1 MTSADVAAIVAELT
15 AGETTLLDAKVEKI
29 YQPDENEIRLNLF
42 VRGQGRVNL
51 IIESGKRLHM
61 SRYLKESP
69 KVAQSFP
76 MLLRKYIMG
85 ARIISIEQHEFDRI
99 VKIGL
104 MRGGEESILIAEL
117 FSKGNIIL
125 TDKEGKIILP
135 MKPVTFK
142 ERRIRS
148 GEIYELPKNQINPMK
163 TTIPE
168 MKEILSA
175 SDRDA
180 IRTLANQFN
189 LGGLYSEE
197 VFKRCD
203 IDKTK
208 PAAEL
213 TDGEI
218 QIIYDT
224 INEMLDPIRNSNFSP
239 RLILKEKK
247 EKGKSD
253 SKENSENPNAALAE
267 AGGAAAG
274 GSAATAADDS
284 NAAAAAADSNAAAA
298 VVVESNAAAAAGN
311 STETEGSSAPV
322 RVANGC
328 DEKEQMHAVTTPD
341 SAGTSTDSA
350 NTNASSADETG
361 SAAADTG
368 TQPETPEF
376 VLPPN
381 MEIADVVALDLA
393 QYKDMPFI
401 AFKTFS
407 EALDEAFGK
416 AALKVVETKKE
427 EVKQDKKLGIYERR
441 LKQQTDTIE
450 KFDREI
456 EKNTKIAESI
466 YSNYAFVESILNVL
480 NASRD
485 KGYSWDEIKKIIE
498 NAKKENSNEAAKAI
512 LSIQPAEASVTVDL
526 KEYKAVLDIR
536 KTIPQNANVYYDQ
549 AKKFEKKKEGAI
561 KALADT
567 QAIIEKKEKEKK
579 EDKSK
584 GTEFVLKRKKH
595 WYDRF
600 KWFISSDGFL
610 VVGGR
615 DSDSNEEIFKKYME
629 KRDYVF
635 HTQYPGAPLTVVKSE
650 GKEVPENTLYEAATF
665 AVSHSTLWKSG
676 GASGDCYMIKGD
688 QVSKTPETGEY
699 VPKGSFIIRGERRY
713 FEDVPLELAVG
724 LEFKPE
730 TRAIGGPISAV
741 TKNGSYVCEIVPGKF
756 NQNDLSKKIY
766 RAYTDLIKD
775 QKFLKQIAS
784 PDLIAMVMPPGESD
798 IRKGPEG
805 VKQNPKIENE

>member
-1 MTSADVAAIVAELT
+1 MKQEMTSADVAAIVAELT
-15 AGETTLLDAKVEKI
+15 AGGTTLLDAKVEKI

-61 SRYLKESP
+61 SKYLKESP

-104 MRGGEESILIAEL
+104 LRGGEESVLIAEL

-163 TTIPE
+163 TSIDE
-168 MKEILSA
+168 IKEILSS

-197 VFKRCD
+197 VFKRCG

-213 TDGEI
+213 TDEEI
-218 QIIYDT
+218 RIVFDT
-224 INEMLDPIRNSNFSP
+224 INEMLDPIRKSSFSP

-247 EKGKSD
+247 EK
-253 SKENSENPNAALAE
+253 ENAAPAAQDIPPAAE
-267 AGGAAAG
+267 
-274 GSAATAADDS
+274 TAPAFILPS
-284 NAAAAAADSNAAAA
+284 
-298 VVVESNAAAAAGN
+298 
-311 STETEGSSAPV
+311 
-322 RVANGC
+322 
-328 DEKEQMHAVTTPD
+328 
-341 SAGTSTDSA
+341 GT
-350 NTNASSADETG
+350 
-361 SAAADTG
+361 
-368 TQPETPEF
+368 
-376 VLPPN
+376 
-381 MEIADVVALDLA
+381 EIADVVALDLA
-393 QYKDMPFI
+393 QYKDLPFVG
-401 AFKTFS
+401 FTTFS

-416 AALKVVETKKE
+416 TALKEVEVKKE

-441 LKQQTDTIE
+441 LKQQTETIE

-466 YSNYAFVESILNVL
+466 YSNYAFVESVLNVL
-480 NASRD
+480 NGARD
-485 KGYSWDEIKKIIE
+485 SGRSWEDIKKIIE
-498 NAKKENSNEAAKAI
+498 TAKKENSNEAAKAI
-512 LSIQPAEASVTVDL
+512 LSIQQADASVTVDL
-526 KEYKAVLDIR
+526 KEYKAVVDIR
-536 KTIPQNANVYYDQ
+536 KTIPQNANIYYDA
-549 AKKFEKKKEGAI
+549 AKKFEKKKDGAI

-567 QAIIEKKEKEKK
+567 QAIIEKKEKEKR

-584 GTEFVLKRKKH
+584 DTAFVLKRKKH

-629 KRDYVF
+629 KRDFVF
-635 HTQYPGAPLTVVKSE
+635 HTQHPGAPLTVIKTE
-650 GKEVPENTLYEAATF
+650 GKEVPETTLFEAATF
-665 AVSHSTLWKSG
+665 AVSHSTLWKG
-676 GASGDCYMIKGD
+676 GNASGDCYMVKGD

-713 FEDVPLELAVG
+713 FEDVMLELAVG
-724 LEFKPE
+724 LELKSE
-730 TRAIGGPISAV
+730 TRVIGGPISAV
-741 TKNGSYVCEIVPGKF
+741 AKNGTYVCEVVPGKF
-756 NQNDLSKKIY
+756 NQNDLSKKMY
-766 RAYTDLIKD
+766 RLYTDVFPD

-798 IRKGPEG
+798 IRKGPDGGKAKPES
-805 VKQNPKIENE
+805 KEEEKERN

>member
-1 MTSADVAAIVAELT
+1 MKQEMTSADVAAIVAELT

-61 SRYLKESP
+61 SKYLKESP

-85 ARIISIEQHEFDRI
+85 ARIMSVEQHEFDRI

-104 MRGGEESILIAEL
+104 LRGGEESILIAEL

-163 TTIPE
+163 TSSEE
-168 MKEILSA
+168 MKAILSA

-197 VFKRCD
+197 VFRRCSV
-203 IDKTK
+203 DKTK

-213 TDGEI
+213 TDAEI

-224 INEMLDPIRNSNFSP
+224 INEMLDPIRKSSFSP

-247 EKGKSD
+247 DMGKA
-253 SKENSENPNAALAE
+253 EPAAQS
-267 AGGAAAG
+267 GAAP
-274 GSAATAADDS
+274 
-284 NAAAAAADSNAAAA
+284 
-298 VVVESNAAAAAGN
+298 E
-311 STETEGSSAPV
+311 
-322 RVANGC
+322 
-328 DEKEQMHAVTTPD
+328 TTP
-341 SAGTSTDSA
+341 AFT
-350 NTNASSADETG
+350 
-361 SAAADTG
+361 
-368 TQPETPEF
+368 
-376 VLPPN
+376 LPPG

-393 QYKDMPFI
+393 QYKDLPFVG
-401 AFKTFS
+401 FKTFS

-416 AALKVVETKKE
+416 TALKEVEVKKE

-441 LKQQTDTIE
+441 LKQQTETIE

-456 EKNTKIAESI
+456 EKNTKIAETI
-466 YSNYAFVESILNVL
+466 YSNYAFIESILNVL
-480 NASRD
+480 NGARD
-485 KGYSWDEIKKIIE
+485 SGRSWDEIKKIIE
-498 NAKKENSNEAAKAI
+498 TAKKENSNEAAKAI
-512 LSIQPAEASVTVDL
+512 LSIQQADASVTVDL

-536 KTIPQNANVYYDQ
+536 KTIPQNANVYYDL
-549 AKKFEKKKEGAI
+549 AKKFEKKKDGAV

-567 QAIIEKKEKEKK
+567 QAIIDKKEKEKK

-629 KRDYVF
+629 KRDFVF
-635 HTQYPGAPLTVVKSE
+635 HTQHPGAPLTVIKTE
-650 GKEVPENTLYEAATF
+650 GKEVPETTLFEAATF
-665 AVSHSTLWKSG
+665 AVSHSTLWKG
-676 GASGDCYMIKGD
+676 GNASGDCYMVKGD

-713 FEDVPLELAVG
+713 FEDVMLELAVG
-724 LEFKPE
+724 LELKSE
-730 TRAIGGPISAV
+730 TRVIGGPISAV
-741 TKNGSYVCEIVPGKF
+741 MKNGTYVCEVVPGKF
-756 NQNDLSKKIY
+756 NQNDLSKKMY
-766 RAYTDLIKD
+766 RLYTDVFPD

-798 IRKGPEG
+798 IRKGPDGGKAKPEA
-805 VKQNPKIENE
+805 NEE

>member
-1 MTSADVAAIVAELT
+1 MKQEMTSADVAAIVAELT
-15 AGETTLLDAKVEKI
+15 TGETTLLDAKIEKI
-29 YQPDENEIRLNLF
+29 YQPDNDEIRINLF
-42 VRGQGRVNL
+42 ARNRGRDNL

-61 SRYLKESP
+61 SKYLKESP

-99 VKIGL
+99 IKIGL
-104 MRGGEESILIAEL
+104 IRGGEESILIAEL

-163 TTIPE
+163 TSVEE

-197 VFKRCD
+197 VFRRCSV
-203 IDKTK
+203 DKTK

-213 TDGEI
+213 TDDEI

-224 INEMLDPIRNSNFSP
+224 INEMLDPIRKSSFSP

-247 EKGKSD
+247 EKGK
-253 SKENSENPNAALAE
+253 AE
-267 AGGAAAG
+267 PVTQPDAAA
-274 GSAATAADDS
+274 
-284 NAAAAAADSNAAAA
+284 
-298 VVVESNAAAAAGN
+298 
-311 STETEGSSAPV
+311 TEKAP
-322 RVANGC
+322 AF
-328 DEKEQMHAVTTPD
+328 T
-341 SAGTSTDSA
+341 
-350 NTNASSADETG
+350 
-361 SAAADTG
+361 
-368 TQPETPEF
+368 
-376 VLPPN
+376 LPPG

-393 QYKDMPFI
+393 QYKDLPFVG
-401 AFKTFS
+401 FKTFS

-416 AALKVVETKKE
+416 TALKEVEVKKE

-441 LKQQTDTIE
+441 LKQQTETIE

-456 EKNTKIAESI
+456 EKNTKIAETI

-480 NASRD
+480 NGARD
-485 KGYSWDEIKKIIE
+485 SGRSWDEIKKIIE
-498 NAKKENSNEAAKAI
+498 TAKKENSNEAAKAI
-512 LSIQPAEASVTVDL
+512 LSIQQADASVTVDL

-536 KTIPQNANVYYDQ
+536 KTIPQNANVYYDS
-549 AKKFEKKKEGAI
+549 AKKFEKKKDGAV

-567 QAIIEKKEKEKK
+567 QAIIDKKEKEKK

-629 KRDYVF
+629 KRDVVF
-635 HTQYPGAPLTVVKSE
+635 HTQHPGAPLTVIKTE
-650 GKEVPENTLYEAATF
+650 GKTVPETTLFEAATF
-665 AVSHSTLWKSG
+665 AVSHSTLWKG
-676 GASGDCYMIKGD
+676 GNASGDCYMVKGD

-713 FEDVPLELAVG
+713 FEDVMLELAVG
-724 LEFKPE
+724 LELKSE
-730 TRAIGGPISAV
+730 TRVIGGPISAV
-741 TKNGSYVCEIVPGKF
+741 TKNGTYVCEVVPGKF
-756 NQNDLSKKIY
+756 NQNDLSKKMY
-766 RAYTDLIKD
+766 RLYTDVFPD

-798 IRKGPEG
+798 IRKGPDGGKTKPES
-805 VKQNPKIENE
+805 NEE

>member
-1 MTSADVAAIVAELT
+1 MKQEMTSADVAAIVAELT
-15 AGETTLLDAKVEKI
+15 AGGTTLLDAKIEKI
-29 YQPDENEIRLNLF
+29 YQPDTDEIRINLF
-42 VRGQGRVNL
+42 ARNRGRDNL

-76 MLLRKYIMG
+76 MLLRKHIMG
-85 ARIISIEQHEFDRI
+85 ARITSIEQHEFDRI

-104 MRGGEESILIAEL
+104 VRGGEETILIAEL

-163 TTIPE
+163 TSIEE

-197 VFKRCD
+197 VFRRCD
-203 IDKTK
+203 VDKTK

-213 TDGEI
+213 TDAEI

-224 INEMLDPIRNSNFSP
+224 INEMLDPIRNGSFSP

-253 SKENSENPNAALAE
+253 SKEKENGDMASISVKENENSVSISIKENEGSAPA
-267 AGGAAAG
+267 AGGAAADG
-274 GSAATAADDS
+274 GSAAAGSVEAQTAAQ
-284 NAAAAAADSNAAAA
+284 A
-298 VVVESNAAAAAGN
+298 
-311 STETEGSSAPV
+311 
-322 RVANGC
+322 
-328 DEKEQMHAVTTPD
+328 
-341 SAGTSTDSA
+341 
-350 NTNASSADETG
+350 ASSAAATDG
-361 SAAADTG
+361 STAAAE
-368 TQPETPEF
+368 PVPAF
-376 VLPPN
+376 VLPPG

-393 QYKDMPFI
+393 QYKDLPFVE
-401 AFKTFS
+401 FKTFS

-416 AALKVVETKKE
+416 VALKEIETKKE

-441 LKQQTDTIE
+441 LRQQTETIE

-456 EKNTKIAESI
+456 EKNTKIAEAI

-480 NASRD
+480 NGARD
-485 KGYSWDEIKKIIE
+485 SGRSWDEIKKIIE
-498 NAKKENSNEAAKAI
+498 TARKENSNEAAKAI

-526 KEYKAVLDIR
+526 KEYKAILDIR

-549 AKKFEKKKEGAI
+549 AKKFEKKKDGAI

-629 KRDYVF
+629 KRDFVF

-650 GKEVPENTLYEAATF
+650 GKEVPESTLIEAATF
-665 AVSHSTLWKSG
+665 AVSHSTLWKAGS
-676 GASGDCYMIKGD
+676 ASGDCYMIKGD

-713 FEDVPLELAVG
+713 FENVALELAVG

-741 TKNGSYVCEIVPGKF
+741 TKNGSYIFEVVPGKF
-756 NQNDLSKKIY
+756 NQNDLSKKMY
-766 RAYTDLIKD
+766 RLYTDVIKD

-784 PDLIAMVMPPGESD
+784 PDQIAMVMPPGESD
-798 IRKGPEG
+798 IRKGPDG
-805 VKQNPKIENE
+805 VSVKQKDESENE

>member
-15 AGETTLLDAKVEKI
+15 TGETTLLDAKIEKI
-29 YQPDENEIRLNLF
+29 YQPDENEIRINLF
-42 VRGQGRVNL
+42 ARNRGRDNL
-51 IIESGKRLHM
+51 IIESGRRLHM
-61 SRYLKESP
+61 SKYLKESP

-99 VKIGL
+99 IKIGL
-104 MRGGEESILIAEL
+104 LRGGEESILIAEL

-163 TTIPE
+163 TSVEE

-197 VFKRCD
+197 VFKRCSV
-203 IDKTK
+203 DKTK

-213 TDGEI
+213 TDDEI

-224 INEMLDPIRNSNFSP
+224 INEMLDPIRKSSFSP

-247 EKGKSD
+247 ENGKTDSNSNKG
-253 SKENSENPNAALAE
+253 N
-267 AGGAAAG
+267 GGAVSVAADAPADNGTAAG
-274 GSAATAADDS
+274 SDTAAD
-284 NAAAAAADSNAAAA
+284 
-298 VVVESNAAAAAGN
+298 GN
-311 STETEGSSAPV
+311 TAEPAP
-322 RVANGC
+322 AF
-328 DEKEQMHAVTTPD
+328 T
-341 SAGTSTDSA
+341 
-350 NTNASSADETG
+350 
-361 SAAADTG
+361 
-368 TQPETPEF
+368 
-376 VLPPN
+376 LPPG
-381 MEIADVVALDLA
+381 MEIADVVALNLA
-393 QYKDMPFI
+393 QHKGLPFVE
-401 AFKTFS
+401 FKTFS

-416 AALKVVETKKE
+416 AALKEVEVKKE
-427 EVKQDKKLGIYERR
+427 EIKQDKKLGIYERR
-441 LKQQTDTIE
+441 LKQQTETIE

-480 NASRD
+480 NGARD
-485 KGYSWDEIKKIIE
+485 SGRSWDEIKKIIE
-498 NAKKENSNEAAKAI
+498 GAKKENSNEAAKAI
-512 LSIQPAEASVTVDL
+512 VSIQPADASVTVDL
-526 KEYKAVLDIR
+526 TDYKAVLDIR

-549 AKKFEKKKEGAI
+549 AKKFEKKKDGAI

-584 GTEFVLKRKKH
+584 GTDFVLKRKKH

-600 KWFISSDGFL
+600 KWFTSSDGFL

-629 KRDYVF
+629 KRDFVF
-635 HTQYPGAPLTVVKSE
+635 HTQHPGAPLTVIKTE
-650 GKEVPENTLYEAATF
+650 GKEVPETTLFEAATF
-665 AVSHSTLWKSG
+665 AVSHSTLWKG
-676 GASGDCYMIKGD
+676 GNASGDCYMVKGD
-688 QVSKTPETGEY
+688 QVSKTPESGEY

-713 FEDVPLELAVG
+713 FEDVMLELAVG
-724 LEFKPE
+724 LELKAE
-730 TRAIGGPISAV
+730 TRVIGGPISAV
-741 TKNGSYVCEIVPGKF
+741 TKNGTYVCEVIPGKF
-756 NQNDLSKKIY
+756 NQNDLSKKMY
-766 RAYTDLIKD
+766 RLYTDVFPD

-798 IRKGPEG
+798 IRKGPDG
-805 VKQNPKIENE
+805 VKAKKESEE

>member
-1 MTSADVAAIVAELT
+1 MAAIVAELT
-15 AGETTLLDAKVEKI
+15 TGNTTLIDAKIEKI
-29 YQPDENEIRLNLF
+29 YQPDENEIRINLF
-42 VRGQGRVNL
+42 ARNRGRDNL

-61 SRYLKESP
+61 SKYLKESP

-76 MLLRKYIMG
+76 MLLRKYITG

-104 MRGGEESILIAEL
+104 VRGGEESILIAEL

-125 TDKEGKIILP
+125 TDKDGRIILP
-135 MKPVTFK
+135 MKPVTFR

-163 TTIPE
+163 TSVEE
-168 MKEILSA
+168 MKEILSV

-197 VFKRCD
+197 VFKRCS

-208 PAAEL
+208 PANEL
-213 TDGEI
+213 TDDDI
-218 QIIYDT
+218 QIIYNT
-224 INEMLDPIRNSNFSP
+224 INEMLDPIRNGSFSP

-247 EKGKSD
+247 EKGKAE
-253 SKENSENPNAALAE
+253 KESENGVEKDIEKADPSSIVSE
-267 AGGAAAG
+267 KTGDVVDAGGAAA
-274 GSAATAADDS
+274 AVTAAD
-284 NAAAAAADSNAAAA
+284 AAAADAAAADAAATDAAATDADANSPAGGSSAAVNAAA
-298 VVVESNAAAAAGN
+298 NAAD
-311 STETEGSSAPV
+311 P
-322 RVANGC
+322 
-328 DEKEQMHAVTTPD
+328 
-341 SAGTSTDSA
+341 
-350 NTNASSADETG
+350 ADN
-361 SAAADTG
+361 SAAPAFT
-368 TQPETPEF
+368 
-376 VLPPN
+376 LPAG

-393 QYKDMPFI
+393 QYKGLPFVE
-401 AFKTFS
+401 FKTFS

-416 AALKVVETKKE
+416 TALKEVEVKKE

-441 LKQQTDTIE
+441 LKQQTETIE

-480 NASRD
+480 NGARD
-485 KGYSWDEIKKIIE
+485 SGRSWDEIKKIIDA
-498 NAKKENSNEAAKAI
+498 AKKENSNEAAKAI
-512 LSIQPAEASVTVDL
+512 LSIQPADASVTVDL
-526 KEYKAVLDIR
+526 KDFKAVLDIR
-536 KTIPQNANVYYDQ
+536 KTVPQNANVYYDL
-549 AKKFEKKKEGAI
+549 AKKFEKKKDGAE

-584 GTEFVLKRKKH
+584 NTEFVLKRKKH

-629 KRDYVF
+629 KRDFVF
-635 HTQYPGAPLTVVKSE
+635 HTQHPGAPLTVVKSE
-650 GKEVPENTLYEAATF
+650 GKEVPETTLQEAATF
-665 AVSHSTLWKSG
+665 AVSHSTLWKG
-676 GASGDCYMIKGD
+676 GSASGDCYMVKGD
-688 QVSKTPETGEY
+688 QVSKTPESGEY

-713 FEDVPLELAVG
+713 FENVTLELAVG
-724 LEFKPE
+724 LEFRPE

-741 TKNGSYVCEIVPGKF
+741 TKNGDYVCEIVPGKF

-766 RAYTDLIKD
+766 RLYTDMIKD

-805 VKQNPKIENE
+805 GKAKDESMKLMENMK

>member
-99 VKIGL
+99 VKIGM
-104 MRGGEESILIAEL
+104 MRGGEETILIAEL
-117 FSKGNIIL
+117 FSKGNVIL

-135 MKPVTFK
+135 MKPITFK

-163 TTIPE
+163 TTIAE

-197 VFKRCD
+197 VFKRCE

-208 PAAEL
+208 PAADL

-224 INEMLDPIRNSNFSP
+224 INEMLAPIQTGNFSP

-247 EKGKSD
+247 EK
-253 SKENSENPNAALAE
+253 SKASAEEKLENPGAVLAV
-267 AGGAAAG
+267 AGGAAAD
-274 GSAATAADDS
+274 GS
-284 NAAAAAADSNAAAA
+284 
-298 VVVESNAAAAAGN
+298 G
-311 STETEGSSAPV
+311 
-322 RVANGC
+322 
-328 DEKEQMHAVTTPD
+328 AVTAPD
-341 SAGTSTDSA
+341 PAGTNTDSA
-350 NTNASSADETG
+350 NLSGGA
-361 SAAADTG
+361 AAADTG
-368 TQPETPEF
+368 AQAETPEF
-376 VLPPN
+376 VLPEN

-393 QYKDMPFI
+393 QYKDLPFI
-401 AFKTFS
+401 EFKTFS

-441 LKQQTDTIE
+441 LKQQTETIE
-450 KFDREI
+450 KFNREI
-456 EKNTKIAESI
+456 EKNTKVAEAI

-498 NAKKENSNEAAKAI
+498 AAKKENSNEAAKAI

-526 KEYKAVLDIR
+526 KEFKAVLDIR

-549 AKKFEKKKEGAI
+549 AKKFEKKKDGAE

-650 GKEVPENTLYEAATF
+650 GKEVPESTLQEAATF

-676 GASGDCYMIKGD
+676 SASGDCYMIKGD

-713 FEDVPLELAVG
+713 FEDVTLELAVG

-741 TKNGSYVCEIVPGKF
+741 TKNGSYVCEIIPGKF

-798 IRKGPEG
+798 IREGPDG
-805 VKQNPKIENE
+805 GKSNQKIENE